1 MSEQSESVKS
11 PLHKLQAF
19 VMERWPR
26 ERINA
31 AVYNPRMITENARK
45 KLDKRI
51 STMGLVMPLV
61 VNRRTRNLVAGHQ
74 RLDILDKKARGKE
87 YELDLAVIDVDERT
101 EKELN
106 VFLNNPGGMGEWDLD
121 KLAALNLD
129 EAISFDEMGFD
140 KYDVDMLFDGD
151 SRFSDF
157 FTDDEEV
164 KKTGA
169 ALEKVKEARKQ
180 SKEKLKERNDAQ
192 FYFVVVCK
200 DQAEKE
206 VLMKKI
212 GMPAFEQFVPG
223 DYLNE
228 QIGEGG
234 YGRK

>member
-1 MSEQSESVKS
+1 
-11 PLHKLQAF
+11 
-19 VMERWPR
+19 MERWPR
-26 ERINA
+26 SRINT

-45 KLDKRI
+45 KLNKRI
-51 STMGLVMPLV
+51 ASVGLVMPLV
-61 VNRRTRNLVAGHQ
+61 VNRRTSNLVAGHQ
-74 RLDILDKKARGKE
+74 RLDILDKQARGKE
-87 YELDLAVIDVDERT
+87 FDLDLAVIDVDPRT

-129 EAISFDEMGFD
+129 DAISFDEMGFD

-164 KKTGA
+164 KKTGD
-169 ALEKVKEARKQ
+169 ALEKVKAARAL
-180 SKEKLKERNDAQ
+180 SKERMKEQNDAR

-200 DQAEKE
+200 DQAEKD

-212 GMPAFEQFVPG
+212 GVPTFEQFVAG
-223 DYLNE
+223 TYLNE
-228 QIGEGG
+228 QIGDGG
-234 YGRK
+234 YGGKQRTTEEKCS